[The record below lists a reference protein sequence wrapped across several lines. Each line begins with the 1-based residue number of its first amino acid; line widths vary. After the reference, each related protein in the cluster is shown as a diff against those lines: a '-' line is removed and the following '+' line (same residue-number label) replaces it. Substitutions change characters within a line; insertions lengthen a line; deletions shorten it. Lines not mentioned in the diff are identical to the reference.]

1 MPRSVIAYVRGHN
14 PVVNGLRV
22 RERER
27 RRADPLEQTATAAD
41 DYRGSVFALRR
52 FMVFFKLLPVGVTMP
67 LRKTAIAVSDDL
79 LAAVDRAARQRH
91 ESRNRFVTRVLQYA
105 VRARRDA
112 EITRRLNELFSTS
125 EVRDHQSREAAELDV
140 IGTPWTDERW

>member
-1 MPRSVIAYVRGHN
+1 
-14 PVVNGLRV
+14 
-22 RERER
+22 
-27 RRADPLEQTATAAD
+27 
-41 DYRGSVFALRR
+41 
-52 FMVFFKLLPVGVTMP
+52 MP

-112 EITRRLNELFSTS
+112 EITQRLNELFSTS
-125 EVRDHQSREAAELDV
+125 EVRHHQSREAAELDV